1 MDNIPMATLI
11 DGTAIAE
18 AIRNEIKTGVA
29 ELKATK
35 GVTPGLATV
44 LVGDD
49 PASATYVRSKHKAC
63 AEVGITSFGY
73 ELPATA
79 TQAEV
84 LALVADLAQRPDVHG
99 ILVQVPL
106 PDHIN
111 EETVLNAVPLSKDVD
126 GFNPANLGV
135 LGVKG
140 SKPAF
145 APCTPQG
152 CIELLDRSGIT
163 IRGKRAVVLGRSTIV
178 GLPVALML
186 LARDATVTIC
196 HSRTV
201 DLPSVT
207 RQADIL
213 VAAIGKPH
221 FVTADMVKPGAAII
235 DVGTN
240 RIADATRKSGARLV
254 GDVDFDA
261 VKEIA
266 AAITPVPG
274 GVGPMTI
281 AMLLKNTL
289 LAATRAE

>member
-1 MDNIPMATLI
+1 MATLI
-11 DGTAIAE
+11 DGLAISE
-18 AIRNEIKTGVA
+18 AIRNEVKAGVA
-29 ELKATK
+29 ELKASR
-35 GVTPGLATV
+35 GITPGLATV

-63 AEVGITSFGY
+63 AEVGITSFGHV
-73 ELPATA
+73 LPATA

-84 LALVADLAQRPDVHG
+84 LALVNELALQPEVHG

-152 CIELLDRSGIT
+152 CIELLDRSGVKIS
-163 IRGKRAVVLGRSTIV
+163 GKRAVVLGRSTIV
-178 GLPVALML
+178 GLPVAMML

-201 DLPSVT
+201 DLASVT

-213 VAAIGKPH
+213 IAAIGKPL
-221 FVTADMVKPGAAII
+221 FVKADMVKPGAAII

-266 AAITPVPG
+266 SAITPVPG

-289 LAATRAE
+289 LAASRTS

>member
-1 MDNIPMATLI
+1 MSTLI

-18 AIRNEIKTGVA
+18 AIRSEIKAGVTA
-29 ELKATK
+29 LKAAK
-35 GVTPGLATV
+35 GITPGLATV

-49 PASATYVRSKHKAC
+49 PASATYVRNKHKAC
-63 AEVGITSFGY
+63 AEVGIMSFGY
-73 ELPATA
+73 ELPANTSQDA
-79 TQAEV
+79 V
-84 LALVADLAQRPDVHG
+84 LALVAELSLRQDVHG

-111 EETVLNAVPLSKDVD
+111 EEIVLNTVPLFKDVD

-152 CIELLDRSGIT
+152 CIELLDRSGVRIS
-163 IRGKRAVVLGRSTIV
+163 GKRAVVLGRSTIV

-201 DLPSVT
+201 DLPLVT

-213 VAAIGKPH
+213 IAAIGKPR
-221 FVTADMVKPGAAII
+221 FVTVDMVKPGVVII

-240 RIADATRKSGARLV
+240 RIADATRKSGSRLV

-266 AAITPVPG
+266 LAITPVPG

-289 LAATRAE
+289 LAAEK